1 MTCKWFGFRLGLSA
15 GLLGLLTAQPRPLWL
30 TVAGTSKTLTPVLKI
45 TRQLRPFSTQ
55 AGVVASSDC
64 ENLEQGLFL
73 SVAAIATD
81 RAGAQE
87 VLAKVKTV
95 STAAYVRE
103 CRPKNGSRISLGIPA
118 IDPSIEA
125 VPPNTVNWTDEDRVS
140 TIIKLPE
147 DGFLWIR
154 KMYQPAPED
163 PREGRRTSVQFFRTD
178 PHKSIQLSAD
188 CTDLSVSQRAGRIAL
203 SCARETAAENLLHET
218 SVYDE
223 NSGKELMIVARCRNP
238 EFISRS
244 ELRCGNEEVDR
255 SGTLHLHAKRV
266 ALQ

>member
-1 MTCKWFGFRLGLSA
+1 MAWIQARFIGGIIGAAHSPTQTAMADRCRYFQDADACTENYPAATTVVDAGGRRSKQRLRE
-15 GLLGLLTAQPRPLWL
+15 PR
-30 TVAGTSKTLTPVLKI
+30 
-45 TRQLRPFSTQ
+45 
-55 AGVVASSDC
+55 AGVISSI
-64 ENLEQGLFL
+64 
-73 SVAAIATD
+73 AAIATD

-188 CTDLSVSQRAGRIAL
+188 CTDLKCL
-203 SCARETAAENLLHET
+203 SEGGPHCAQLRTR
-218 SVYDE
+218 DG
-223 NSGKELMIVARCRNP
+223 SGKLAARDERLRRKFGEGVDDRCALP
-238 EFISRS
+238 E
-244 ELRCGNEEVDR
+244 
-255 SGTLHLHAKRV
+255 SGIHFKVGAKVR
-266 ALQ
+266 QRGG